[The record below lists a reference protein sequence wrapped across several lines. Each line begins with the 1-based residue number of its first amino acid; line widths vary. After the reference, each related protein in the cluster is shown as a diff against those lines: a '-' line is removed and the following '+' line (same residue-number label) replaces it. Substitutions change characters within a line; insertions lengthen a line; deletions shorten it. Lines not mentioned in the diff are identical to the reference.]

1 MNGSNNTCVVEE
13 VRKASF
19 VQSSAHDRRQTDQAA
34 SIPAPL
40 MRCKLYCNKT
50 KSTRDEHASSSNRKP
65 NPSHH
70 THACLGILTP
80 RDSSVATSSASAP
93 PSPPAASSVSS
104 SRPPTS
110 SLATFVIVV
119 DDGVELSVPDASA
132 KTKEE
137 EEVETTTLRAM
148 KARKAEL
155 RRMVGYV
162 TGNEPTRNNRVKS
175 ADDQF
180 LSIDRQVRS
189 NRRQMMRAA
198 AANLLRSKI
207 YHCAMQ
213 RRREKRSDASIQCKM
228 KCMERECMI
237 GYREGSTREHASG
250 NV

>member
-1 MNGSNNTCVVEE
+1 MHPT
-13 VRKASF
+13 RL
-19 VQSSAHDRRQTDQAA
+19 Q
-34 SIPAPL
+34 
-40 MRCKLYCNKT
+40 T

-65 NPSHH
+65 NPLHH
-70 THACLGILTP
+70 VYAYLGILTP
-80 RDSSVATSSASAP
+80 RDSSVATSSASEP

-189 NRRQMMRAA
+189 DRRQMMRAA
-198 AANLLRSKI
+198 AANLLPSKMLL
-207 YHCAMQ
+207 YA
-213 RRREKRSDASIQCKM
+213 KK
-228 KCMERECMI
+228 
-237 GYREGSTREHASG
+237 TRKEMR
-250 NV
+250 NK